1 MDNIFLFEDDTSL
14 TLTQLAKSYKD
25 QLNTRPLK
33 FIDNA
38 VKVESMAW
46 LCAFNYRKPDT
57 NITFKCFTCG
67 VQDTLPAVDMTK
79 SNSILFKHN
88 QCASWESRKSTS
100 RSSTVNSNG
109 VTLEIINN
117 KLDKILQRLGQ

>member
-1 MDNIFLFEDDTSL
+1 
-14 TLTQLAKSYKD
+14 
-25 QLNTRPLK
+25 
-33 FIDNA
+33 
-38 VKVESMAW
+38 MAW

-57 NITFKCFTCG
+57 EITFKCFTCG
-67 VQDTLPAVDMTK
+67 VQDTLAAIDMTK

-88 QCASWESRKSTS
+88 QCAYWESRKSTS
-100 RSSTVNSNG
+100 RSSTSSRSSTVSSNG